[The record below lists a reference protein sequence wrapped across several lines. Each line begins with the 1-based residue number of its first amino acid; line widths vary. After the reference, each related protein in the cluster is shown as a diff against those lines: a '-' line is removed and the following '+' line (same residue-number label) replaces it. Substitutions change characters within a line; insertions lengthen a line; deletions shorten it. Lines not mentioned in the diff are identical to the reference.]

1 MRGYYIDTTTVVSD
15 GWLILRDKDHKQIG
29 SAHANSY
36 ELRMKLYERLKELN
50 TTNTIH
56 DTTDMYK
63 KDKNVD
69 TNEGDK

>member
-1 MRGYYIDTTTVVSD
+1 
-15 GWLILRDKDHKQIG
+15 
-29 SAHANSY
+29 
-36 ELRMKLYERLKELN
+36 MKHVQE
-50 TTNTIH
+50 TANTIH

>member
-1 MRGYYIDTTTVVSD
+1 MNGYYLDTSSVVSD

-36 ELRMKLYERLKELN
+36 ELRVKLYERLKEL
-50 TTNTIH
+50 NTIH